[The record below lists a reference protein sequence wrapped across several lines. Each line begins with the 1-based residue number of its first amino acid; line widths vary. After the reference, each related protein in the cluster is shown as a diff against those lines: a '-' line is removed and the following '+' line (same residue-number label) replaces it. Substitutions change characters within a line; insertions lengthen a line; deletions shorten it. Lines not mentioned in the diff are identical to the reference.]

1 MQTLRTKKRVKKE
14 KRNVLF
20 HRGQLDP
27 NITLYLIC
35 DICVTFVGVFWSI
48 GLVKLRL
55 FGISY
60 MTLFTCKL
68 RS

>member
-35 DICVTFVGVFWSI
+35 DICHFYRCILEYWFGKTAFVWY
-48 GLVKLRL
+48 KLHDFVYL
-55 FGISY
+55 
-60 MTLFTCKL
+60 
-68 RS
+68 